1 MGYLLDTN
9 TVSFIIKGNL
19 RVRQRL
25 VQVPMDQIA
34 ISVVT
39 EAELRFGLAR
49 LPGATRLRIGVEE
62 FLLRTEILPWNSEAA
77 KRYADL
83 RATLERTGASLGN
96 LDMLIAA
103 HALAI
108 RAVLVSN
115 DRAFTRVKGLR
126 VEDWTKT

>member
-77 KRYADL
+77 KRYADFMQNNT
-83 RATLERTGASLGN
+83 AEV
-96 LDMLIAA
+96 LDM
-103 HALAI
+103 
-108 RAVLVSN
+108 
-115 DRAFTRVKGLR
+115 
-126 VEDWTKT
+126 